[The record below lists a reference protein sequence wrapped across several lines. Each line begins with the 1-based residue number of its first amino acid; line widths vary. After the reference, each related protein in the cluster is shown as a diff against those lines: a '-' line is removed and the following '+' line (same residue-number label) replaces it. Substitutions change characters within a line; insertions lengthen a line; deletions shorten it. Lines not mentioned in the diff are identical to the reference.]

1 MLHALSLEFIRKPQQ
16 LHNRIWNSSKKCDH
30 LCPKLNALYG
40 YFLLRGMIGFR
51 AQGFGVA
58 LWDLRCMSIVQHI
71 FLSTQSSLPNP
82 FKVHSPKT
90 ELQCQQASLICTNS
104 SWLEWVCRTRVW
116 VLGCPFQ
123 GTRAANE
130 QTTKNLRTCGVLAQL
145 RDLSLKLV
153 LQGCATWYRS
163 GVSEQDCCIR
173 LGFGTSNLKASE
185 FGSSFLKSY
194 SGNLACFA
202 ESLGFCNDVE
212 KLRYN
217 IVTISLKGQ
226 RIYAQVTSDISMD
239 TKSCTLG
246 HSPLQY

>member
-1 MLHALSLEFIRKPQQ
+1 MFYALSLEFIRKPQQ
-16 LHNRIWNSSKKCDH
+16 LHNRIWNSSKRCDH

-40 YFLLRGMIGFR
+40 YFLLRGMIGFG

-82 FKVHSPKT
+82 FKVYSPKT
-90 ELQCQQASLICTNS
+90 KLQSKQASLICTNS
-104 SWLEWVCRTRVW
+104 SWLEWVCRARVW

-130 QTTKNLRTCGVLAQL
+130 QSTNKPSNMWRASTTERSFFEARNFRAALP
-145 RDLSLKLV
+145 
-153 LQGCATWYRS
+153 WYRS

-185 FGSSFLKSY
+185 FGGILLKSY
-194 SGNLACFA
+194 SGNLACVA
-202 ESLGFCNDVE
+202 ESLGF
-212 KLRYN
+212 
-217 IVTISLKGQ
+217 
-226 RIYAQVTSDISMD
+226 
-239 TKSCTLG
+239 
-246 HSPLQY
+246 LQ